1 VRKLTSQEAKKL
13 SGTTL
18 TTFNPYVIPMQGQVV
33 DLVRGQWDYTKGTP
47 EILLS
52 GSYGSSKSI
61 LLAHLVVTHC
71 LEWRYARV
79 CICRRALPDLK
90 KTIFQEILEHIGED
104 LKEGVDYKVNHSQ
117 ASIKFKNGSE
127 IISMTW
133 ADKRYKKGRSLR
145 LSMLVIEELT
155 ENNEEDFQAFKTL
168 KARLRRLPAVKENI
182 LICATN
188 PDDPSTWQYK
198 YFIESQP
205 HPTRF
210 VFYSRTEDNP
220 FLDPIYIE
228 QLRKD
233 LDPISIRRYLNGEWV
248 SIQGKNLYYCYD
260 SSIHFIKD
268 KPCEL
273 EKNLPLDIMWD
284 FNIGHGKPL
293 SVGVGQFNPQKDTFH
308 LAEAICI
315 EAIGTGIML
324 DELQSRGIFDLG
336 LKIRIF
342 GDATGDARSTK
353 SLHSDYDIIK
363 KYLANYVT
371 KSGQRLNYE
380 MCVPRSNPPIKT
392 RHNIVNS
399 YLKNGEG
406 KSRFKVYKLAAKAD
420 EGFRLTKLKE
430 GADYIED
437 DANDYQHITTSVG
450 YWVVYIHNSKQVKRS
465 SVGVR

>member
-1 VRKLTSQEAKKL
+1 
-13 SGTTL
+13 
-18 TTFNPYVIPMQGQVV
+18 
-33 DLVRGQWDYTKGTP
+33 
-47 EILLS
+47 
-52 GSYGSSKSI
+52 
-61 LLAHLVVTHC
+61 
-71 LEWRYARV
+71 
-79 CICRRALPDLK
+79 
-90 KTIFQEILEHIGED
+90 
-104 LKEGVDYKVNHSQ
+104 
-117 ASIKFKNGSE
+117 
-127 IISMTW
+127 MTW

-273 EKNLPLDIMWD
+273 ERNLPLDIMWD

-293 SVGVGQFNPQKDTFH
+293 SVGIGQFNPQQDTFH

-371 KSGQRLNYE
+371 KYFLMMS
-380 MCVPRSNPPIKT
+380 
-392 RHNIVNS
+392 
-399 YLKNGEG
+399 
-406 KSRFKVYKLAAKAD
+406 
-420 EGFRLTKLKE
+420 
-430 GADYIED
+430 
-437 DANDYQHITTSVG
+437 
-450 YWVVYIHNSKQVKRS
+450 
-465 SVGVR
+465 